1 MKHPGRL
8 ARLEARCGQGG
19 RCPHCR
25 GQALVC
31 VASKDGPNGER
42 RPSGE
47 MLPPPCAACGR
58 PADVIEVVE
67 VLVVADGD
75 GQAVR
80 A

>member
-1 MKHPGRL
+1 
-8 ARLEARCGQGG
+8 
-19 RCPHCR
+19 
-25 GQALVC
+25 
-31 VASKDGPNGER
+31 
-42 RPSGE
+42 